1 VFSYSLFA
9 KAVPQDERVSFQE
22 EQHKA
27 EGLRQVH
34 FFPFLSFYF
43 YFYFYFL
50 FLFLFSFFWPI
61 TIACRTVRASRLT
74 CALLSRPAQL
84 PNAP

>member
-34 FFPFLSFYF
+34 FFPFLSFSF
-43 YFYFYFL
+43 YFSFIF
-50 FLFLFSFFWPI
+50 FFFFFFLFSG
-61 TIACRTVRASRLT
+61 
-74 CALLSRPAQL
+74 LLQ
-84 PNAP
+84 